1 MPVIP
6 DLPWNAEKVG
16 EEPGIV
22 EVTFLHLRRLRDVPE
37 FLRDSMA
44 VRKQVMAS
52 PGARCV
58 HMRAQPL
65 ARRFHTVTW
74 WDDEAALRAFVRTD
88 PHRTA
93 IRRWAS
99 EMVEF
104 YSRPYPGSGTPPTVP
119 EALARVA

>member
-6 DLPWNAEKVG
+6 DLRWNAEKVG
-16 EEPGIV
+16 EEPGLV
-22 EVTFLHLRRLRDVPE
+22 EVTFLHLRRLRDVPA
-37 FLRDSMA
+37 FLRDSTA
-44 VRKQVMAS
+44 IRKQVMAS
-52 PGARCV
+52 PGARSL

-65 ARRFHTVTW
+65 ARRFHTVSW

-93 IRRWAS
+93 IRRWAP

-104 YSRPYPGSGTPPTVP
+104 SSRSYPGTGVAPIVAD
-119 EALARVA
+119 ALARTT